1 MLRIWIEVVELL
13 PIGVPTTLTETEPGP
28 LESGTDDG
36 TDVLVVGGNGA
47 EVGRGIILGCHGAD
61 E

>member
-1 MLRIWIEVVELL
+1 MVELL

-36 TDVLVVGGNGA
+36 ADVLVVGGNGA
-47 EVGRGIILGCHGAD
+47 EVGGGILGCHGAD
-61 E
+61 ECDEFL